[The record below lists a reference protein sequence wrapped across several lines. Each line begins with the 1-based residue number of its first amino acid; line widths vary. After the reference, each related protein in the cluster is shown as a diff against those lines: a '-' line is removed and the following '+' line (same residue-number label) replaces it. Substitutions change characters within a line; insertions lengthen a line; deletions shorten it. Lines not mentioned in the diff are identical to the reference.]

1 MKKSLTKQGMNLH
14 MTNETSSPR
23 KVDTLKAKM
32 NKSSTK
38 KPKVTLTPIG
48 ANKVDER

>member
-1 MKKSLTKQGMNLH
+1 MH

-23 KVDTLKAKM
+23 KVDQKAK
-32 NKSSTK
+32 KSMSK